1 MYTVIQDRVPI
12 KNDYEGYKIIGYLN
26 KGEEIYPIKIIAN
39 WAMFLFNNKYV
50 WVKMYDNN
58 KYYIMDINKD
68 NIQNKNNI
76 ILIQILLI
84 PILILKYNIQV
95 KNKNGDLL

>member
-1 MYTVIQDRVPI
+1 MYIVIQDRVPI

-26 KGEEIYPIKIIAN
+26 KDEEIYPIKIIAN

-76 ILIQILLI
+76 IFDTDIIDSYI
-84 PILILKYNIQV
+84 NPKI
-95 KNKNGDLL
+95 